1 MNKIWILG
9 AGQLGAMLKH
19 AAQPL
24 NIEVRP
30 VETDETDTFDIAAN
44 DIITVEREH
53 WPVTPATE
61 QLTQHSSFLNGPA
74 LAQLADRASQK
85 KLLDS
90 LGLATAPWVDVK
102 QGHSAEQLFAE
113 LGERVLLKQR
123 SGGYD
128 GKGQHWLKLSGNAE
142 QRAIPQDWLDHCIAE
157 QAIGFDEE
165 VSLIGMRHA
174 NGDTA
179 FYPLAINQHHEGILL
194 ATVSPVASKASLQ
207 GQAEN
212 MLGKLMDSLDYVGVM
227 TMECFQVGDKLLIN
241 EIAPRV
247 HNSGHWTQA
256 GSSLSQF
263 EAHIR
268 AVADLPLVQPLV
280 KTQSVMLNL
289 IGVEYNHQ
297 WLCVPGVEV
306 FWYGKDV
313 RPGRKV
319 GHINISIAERSQLLA
334 SLAKLEPLMT
344 PVYADAIA
352 WLIKHLD

>member
-30 VETDETDTFDIAAN
+30 VETDETETFDIAN
-44 DIITVEREH
+44 DDIITVEREH
-53 WPVTPATE
+53 WPSTAATE
-61 QLTQHSSFLNGPA
+61 QLTQHPRFLNGPA
-74 LAQLADRASQK
+74 LVQLADRASQK

-90 LGLATAPWVDVK
+90 LQLATAPWVDVK
-102 QGHSAEQLFAE
+102 AQHSAEQLFAE

-128 GKGQHWLKLSGNAE
+128 GKGQHWLKLDGSAE
-142 QRAIPQDWLDHCIAE
+142 QRAIPQTWLDHCIAE
-157 QAIGFDEE
+157 QAIAFEEE

-174 NGDTA
+174 NGEMA
-179 FYPLAINQHHEGILL
+179 FYPLAINQHHQGILL
-194 ATVSPVASKASLQ
+194 ATVSPVASKAHLQ
-207 GQAEN
+207 SQAEA
-212 MLGKLMDSLDYVGVM
+212 MLAKLMDALDYVGVM

-268 AVADLPLVQPLV
+268 AVANLPLVQPLV

-289 IGVEYNHQ
+289 IGVDYNTQ
-297 WLCVPGVEV
+297 WLSVPGIEV
-306 FWYGKDV
+306 FWYGKEV

-319 GHINISIAERSQLLA
+319 GHINISIAERQQLLA
-334 SLAKLEPLMT
+334 SLSQLQPLMS
-344 PVYADAIA
+344 PVYADAIE

>member
-24 NIEVRP
+24 CLEVRP
-30 VETDETDTFDIAAN
+30 VETDELEQFAIGDD
-44 DIITVEREH
+44 DVVTVEREH

-61 QLTQHSSFLNGPA
+61 QLTQHPRFLNGPA

-85 KLLDS
+85 RLLDS
-90 LGLATAPWVDVK
+90 LSLATAPWVDVK
-102 QGHSAEQLFAE
+102 TQHSAEQLFAE

-128 GKGQHWLKLSGNAE
+128 GKGQHWLKQQGNAE
-142 QRAIPQDWLDHCIAE
+142 QRAIPHTWLDHCIAE
-157 QAIGFDEE
+157 QAINFEEE

-174 NGDTA
+174 NGETA
-179 FYPLAINQHHEGILL
+179 FYPLAINQHHQGILL
-194 ATVSPVASKASLQ
+194 ATVSPVASKAPLQ
-207 GQAEN
+207 SQAEA
-212 MLGKLMDSLDYVGVM
+212 MLGKLMEALNYVGVM
-227 TMECFQVGDKLLIN
+227 TMECFQVGQQLLIN

-256 GSSLSQF
+256 GASLSQF
-263 EAHIR
+263 EAHLR
-268 AVADLPLVQPLV
+268 AVANLPLVQPLV

-289 IGVEYNHQ
+289 IGVDYDQ
-297 WLCVPGVEV
+297 RWLSVPGVEI
-306 FWYGKDV
+306 FWYGKEV

-319 GHINISIAERSQLLA
+319 GHINISIAERQQLLN
-334 SLAKLEPLMT
+334 SLAQLQPLMS
-344 PVYADAIA
+344 PVYSDAIA
-352 WLIKHLD
+352 WLIGHLD